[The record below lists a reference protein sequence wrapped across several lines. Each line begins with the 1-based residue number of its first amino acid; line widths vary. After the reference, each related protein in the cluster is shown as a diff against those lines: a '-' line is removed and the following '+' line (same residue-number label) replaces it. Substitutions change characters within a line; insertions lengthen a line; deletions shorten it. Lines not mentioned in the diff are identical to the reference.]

1 MDDFINS
8 PAAFGALAMIG
19 IGALLFAWGTIKRMI
34 LGDLPA
40 DLKALQKEVRD
51 KETAQAKAAADAFK
65 ELTDTIRAGQE
76 ESRKAHATLRE
87 DMHKGFDDAK
97 MSESAKRSEI
107 YKEIKDLRDRVTK
120 LEGKEKA

>member
-34 LGDLPA
+34 LGDIPG

-51 KETAQAKAAADAFK
+51 NQTAQTKASTEAFK
-65 ELTDTIRAGQE
+65 ELTELIKELRKDMTDGFTAMKEG
-76 ESRKAHATLRE
+76 ESEKR
-87 DMHKGFDDAK
+87 AK
-97 MSESAKRSEI
+97 MYEDLRN
-107 YKEIKDLRDRVTK
+107 LRDRVTK
-120 LEGKEKA
+120 LEAK